1 MPTTCLVGLHHFD
14 DILNYLDQESP
25 YDKDVIESLQK
36 YLSDAD
42 MPLMQAHIDDCLK
55 VLAAGFVDKKGAA
68 YGFGPDSNNQA
79 TITQEAS
86 LEKLDKFHTHSKSIK
101 NAFGHMDNL
110 LRQTGLQGFEKA
122 IQAM

>member
-1 MPTTCLVGLHHFD
+1 MALPTSCLVGLHHFD

-42 MPLMQAHIDDCLK
+42 TPLMQAHIDDCLK

-68 YGFGPDSNNQA
+68 YGFGNDSNNQT
-79 TITQEAS
+79 TITQGAS
-86 LEKLDKFHTHSKSIK
+86 LEKLDKFHTRS
-101 NAFGHMDNL
+101 
-110 LRQTGLQGFEKA
+110 
-122 IQAM
+122 

>member
-1 MPTTCLVGLHHFD
+1 MPTSCLVGLHHFD

-42 MPLMQAHIDDCLK
+42 TPLMQAHIDDCLK

-79 TITQEAS
+79 TITQGAS
-86 LEKLDKFHTHSKSIK
+86 LEKLDKFHTRS
-101 NAFGHMDNL
+101 
-110 LRQTGLQGFEKA
+110 
-122 IQAM
+122 

>member
-1 MPTTCLVGLHHFD
+1 MAWRSPLS
-14 DILNYLDQESP
+14 QESP

-42 MPLMQAHIDDCLK
+42 TPLMQAHINDCLK
-55 VLAAGFVDKKGAA
+55 VLAAGFVDQKGAA

-86 LEKLDKFHTHSKSIK
+86 LEKFDKF
-101 NAFGHMDNL
+101 
-110 LRQTGLQGFEKA
+110 
-122 IQAM
+122 